1 MHKYKPSLSLSLSV
15 SLSLPSPFSDFYF
28 CSYGHRPIPAV
39 SEDRINSLNR
49 LTDDEGVLGGEV
61 VLGNLEVQGSGSL
74 SYTAGDVVVRT
85 VAGAEPAAIVTGFTD
100 GDTTKV
106 SADT

>member
-1 MHKYKPSLSLSLSV
+1 MHKYKPSLSPSLCLSFSLS
-15 SLSLPSPFSDFYF
+15 PFPTSTSALTAIARFPR
-28 CSYGHRPIPAV
+28 SQKIE
-39 SEDRINSLNR
+39 SILNR